1 MSMETPP
8 PEPQNSKQEAA
19 HQTHS
24 VKGKHKHYMLL
35 HTYDQLT
42 QTPVPHIFFT
52 LMGARKQLMEVL
64 NIILLRQCSELYR
77 LFQQT
82 TELCWRM
89 LMQQTAERQ

>member
-24 VKGKHKHYMLL
+24 VKGKHEHYMLL

-42 QTPVPHIFFT
+42 QTPVPHIFFYSHEC
-52 LMGARKQLMEVL
+52 KE
-64 NIILLRQCSELYR
+64 
-77 LFQQT
+77 T
-82 TELCWRM
+82 TDGSVKYYTFKAM
-89 LMQQTAERQ
+89 F